1 MMTGTGS
8 RVAESVSCLDVVQT
22 KHCEGSYAPA
32 LHRVFSMTYETRPD
46 QRTKYVQVYHTI
58 LHVRYKVGYE
68 ILHL

>member
-8 RVAESVSCLDVVQT
+8 RVAEPVSCLDVVQI

-32 LHRVFSMTYETRPD
+32 LHHAFSMMYETGPD

-58 LHVRYKVGYE
+58 LNVRYKVG
-68 ILHL
+68 